1 MGKKENYD
9 FFSSRIIKV
18 IGKRGEEESVK
29 RKGREETERDA
40 TFQLIPCVCVITY
53 IYIWTTESL
62 ALATS
67 HFPYRP

>member
-29 RKGREETERDA
+29 RKGREETERDV

-53 IYIWTTESL
+53 IYIYMDHRKSGFGNL
-62 ALATS
+62 P
-67 HFPYRP
+67 FPL